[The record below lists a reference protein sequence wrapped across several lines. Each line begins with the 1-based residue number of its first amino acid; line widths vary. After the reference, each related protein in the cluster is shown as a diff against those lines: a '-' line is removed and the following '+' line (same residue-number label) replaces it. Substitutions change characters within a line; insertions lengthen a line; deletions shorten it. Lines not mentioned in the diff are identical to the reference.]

1 MRKTRLGRISWLM
14 AVPLR
19 QPIPS
24 SFQSGFIYD
33 IIVPKWTK
41 KIYVQ
46 LMMAELS
53 AAFVDMFKKF
63 EAPA

>member
-1 MRKTRLGRISWLM
+1 MRSSY
-14 AVPLR
+14 
-19 QPIPS
+19 PS
-24 SFQSGFIYD
+24 GQ
-33 IIVPKWTK
+33 K

-46 LMMAELS
+46 QLMMAVLS